1 MKPPHRGMS
10 DSRSIIPY
18 ENGSDAAL
26 PALPNAP
33 RSSIPVPPI
42 VDAAGK
48 AARFAWREFF
58 EASLANRYTRK
69 NYVYAVMRFLSWAD
83 KQGLQLLDIMPGDV
97 GLYLGQLKAAPA
109 RSRKCSTASAEK
121 PLATPTKKL
130 HLAALRGFFDCLV
143 HRHVIAINPAAT
155 ARTERYAIIEGKT
168 PHIPP
173 RQAEQLL
180 ASIQTTMTI
189 DAPASPGQPP
199 ERNVVPDL
207 VGLRDKAVL
216 SVLVYTAARVGAVA
230 KLTLEDLRDDG
241 TQYTLRFAE
250 KGGKAREIPVRHDLE
265 RLLLAYIQAA
275 GITEGPLFRT
285 TKRKTGILTGKS
297 MTAID
302 MCRMMKRR
310 LKEAGLPTHYSPHS
324 FRVTTITDLLEQKEV
339 SLEEV
344 QYLAGHADPRTTR
357 LYDRSG
363 RKVTRNLVERISI
376 DLESNRKPE
385 GLK

>member
-1 MKPPHRGMS
+1 VKS

-18 ENGSDAAL
+18 QDAAI
-26 PALPNAP
+26 ASP
-33 RSSIPVPPI
+33 RSTQLPSIPVPPI
-42 VDAAGK
+42 VEAAGN
-48 AARFAWREFF
+48 AARFAWDEFF
-58 EASLANRYTRK
+58 EAQLANPHTRK
-69 NYVYAVMRFLSWAD
+69 NYIHAVTRFLRWAEEHE
-83 KQGLQLLDIMPGDV
+83 LHLLDVGPGHV
-97 GLYLGQLKAAPA
+97 GAYMRQLKAVPR
-109 RSRKCSTASAEK
+109 RSRKQAPAAPEQ

-130 HLAALRGFFDCLV
+130 HLAALRAFFDCMV
-143 HRHVIAINPAAT
+143 SRHAIAINPAAT
-155 ARTERYAIIEGKT
+155 ARTERYAVIEGKT

-173 RQAEQLL
+173 KQAAQLL
-180 ASIQTTMTI
+180 ASIQTTMLI
-189 DAPASPGQPP
+189 EAPGSADQPSA
-199 ERNVVPDL
+199 EVEVPDL
-207 VGLRDKAVL
+207 VGLRDKAAL

-230 KLTLEDLRDDG
+230 KLTLEDLRHDG

-275 GITEGPLFRT
+275 GISGPLFPT
-285 TKRKTGILTGKS
+285 TAGKTGILTGKP

-302 MCRMMKRR
+302 ICRMMKRR

-324 FRVTTITDLLEQKEV
+324 FRVTTITDLLEQKDV
-339 SLEEV
+339 SLEDV

-376 DLESNRKPE
+376 ELD
-385 GLK
+385 